1 MAEMILTSA
10 RCAVPIM
17 AENPDLVAGK
27 RLLDIAK
34 LHGFQFQR
42 VAPGPDGPLWGV
54 RETEEWRDTIYLAGF
69 WEPGSCSATRQRKSS
84 LIVPGDLLVTDRMC
98 GNALNV
104 LNTVVNSWPT

>member
-1 MAEMILTSA
+1 MAETSLTSA

-34 LHGFQFQR
+34 LHGFRFQR

-54 RETEEWRDTIYLAGF
+54 RENRGVARHDLPRWILGARVV
-69 WEPGSCSATRQRKSS
+69 QRHPTAQV
-84 LIVPGDLLVTDRMC
+84 LI
-98 GNALNV
+98 
-104 LNTVVNSWPT
+104 